1 MLVAVEQR
9 DKVERKLKKV
19 KIDLMRNPKF
29 ALWSGVMMVGKTE
42 LSDNVRTACT
52 NGRDELYG
60 RTFVQKLSDKEL
72 GFVILHENMH
82 KALRHLTIWRKLYEQ
97 NAQLANISCDHV
109 INLMIVDYD
118 PLEQYVAFPRE
129 NGERIGQYDP
139 RFKGMN
145 TKQVFDIL
153 RQEEQE
159 REEGG
164 GGDGEES
171 EREGDE
177 GDEGGGG
184 NGPSGPSGFDE
195 HDWEGAKDRSAEEK
209 KELEQ
214 EIDQAIRQ
222 GEMAHEKAT
231 GNKRGNMSRELG
243 DLLDPQIDW
252 REVLREF
259 VKSICSG
266 RDTSSWRRVNRRFLG
281 SDIYMPTMIGERIG
295 SVAIGVDTSGSISGT
310 EINRFLSEVR
320 SIAEDVR
327 PEKIDL
333 IYWDAH
339 VAAHEVYDENEM
351 ANIVSSTK
359 PKGGGG
365 TDPRAMM
372 RYLKDEKIEPEC
384 IIMLTD
390 GEINDW
396 GSDWTAP
403 ILWVVCNSYRGNTIT
418 APVGKTVHIK
428 DN

>member
-1 MLVAVEQR
+1 MLVAVEQK

-29 ALWSGVMMVGKTE
+29 ALWSGIMMVGKTE

-82 KALRHLTIWRKLYEQ
+82 KALRHLTIWRKLFEED
-97 NAQLANISCDHV
+97 ASLANQACDHV
-109 INLMIVDYD
+109 INLMIVEYD

-129 NGERIGQYDP
+129 NGERIGCYDP

-153 RQEEQE
+153 KQEQE
-159 REEGG
+159 EEGG
-164 GGDGEES
+164 EDGEDGGED
-171 EREGDE
+171 GDQ
-177 GDEGGGG
+177 DGGGG
-184 NGPSGPSGFDE
+184 NGPHRKGFDE
-195 HDWEGAKDRSAEEK
+195 HDWEGAKDRSDEEK

-214 EIDQAIRQ
+214 EIDQALRQ
-222 GEMAHEKAT
+222 GEMAHEKTT
-231 GNKRGNMSRELG
+231 GNKLGNMSRELG

-295 SVAIGVDTSGSISGT
+295 AIAIGVDTSGSISGT
-310 EINRFLSEVR
+310 EINRFLSEVK

-372 RYLKDEKIEPEC
+372 RYLADKKIEPEC

-396 GSDWTAP
+396 GSDWNAP